1 MEARSDGHSRMPGLT
16 NRDTERAV
24 LDEFVAA
31 VRAGQSRMLVVRGE
45 PGVGKTALLDYLAGQ
60 VQGYR
65 LVRVAGVQSEMEFAF
80 AALHQLM
87 VPMLEYLEGLPAPQ
101 RERCGRRSA

>member
-31 VRAGQSRMLVVRGE
+31 VRAGQSRMLVV
-45 PGVGKTALLDYLAGQ
+45 
-60 VQGYR
+60 
-65 LVRVAGVQSEMEFAF
+65 
-80 AALHQLM
+80 
-87 VPMLEYLEGLPAPQ
+87 PMLEYLEGLPAPQ

>member
-45 PGVGKTALLDYLAGQ
+45 PGVVGGHHGTPQPSGVHGASMSEPFAG
-60 VQGYR
+60 
-65 LVRVAGVQSEMEFAF
+65 FC
-80 AALHQLM
+80 H
-87 VPMLEYLEGLPAPQ
+87 
-101 RERCGRRSA
+101 RR